1 MTIQSILYVPEKRA
15 QMELSPM
22 VGLDHPCLLGYDPD
36 KKNEVQVHQ
45 YARYL
50 IMQTK
55 T

>member
-36 KKNEVQVHQ
+36 KKMKFKYTNM
-45 YARYL
+45 L
-50 IMQTK
+50 GI
-55 T
+55 